1 MKRYVKSLETKSTDV
16 WIDTIKSRITVV
28 YEAVDSIQSSAD
40 FDKGLPSGAV
50 ISDYDSFILSA
61 LDIFDDH
68 DFDIIQEQESPY
80 SQSYY
85 AAFVKKSD
93 ASEADYKYIL
103 FVRLSDHPIDAVS
116 KSGRQKYY
124 RDLAQQLKQPASK
137 SKQVWK
143 LKEVIVD
150 GVQYS
155 SYDEALNALD
165 NSLKQYD

>member
-1 MKRYVKSLETKSTDV
+1 MKRYIRSLESDELDV
-16 WIDTIKSRITVV
+16 WIDTIASKITVV
-28 YEAVDSIQSSAD
+28 YEAVNFIQSSTD
-40 FDKGLPSGAV
+40 SDEGLSSGAV

-68 DFDIIQEQESPY
+68 DFNIIQEQESTY

-93 ASEADYKYIL
+93 SAKADYKYIL
-103 FVRLSDHPIDAVS
+103 FVRLSDHPINNAS

-124 RDLAQQLKQPASK
+124 RDLAQQLKQPSSK

-150 GVQYS
+150 GIQYS
-155 SYDEALNALD
+155 SYDEALDALD